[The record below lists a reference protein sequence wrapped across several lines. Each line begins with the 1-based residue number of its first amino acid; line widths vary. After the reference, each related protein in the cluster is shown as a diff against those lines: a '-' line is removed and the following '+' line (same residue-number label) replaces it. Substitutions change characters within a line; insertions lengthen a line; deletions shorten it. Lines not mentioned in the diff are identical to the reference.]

1 MSSES
6 SSRRSFFKAG
16 ALAAGGALLRSA
28 PASAQLPKLPRR
40 AAPAFQLVQQ
50 QEAPSKPASWAATNN
65 RLLRRATY
73 GPTPADVAAI
83 KTLGY
88 QGWLLQQLK
97 WSRIP
102 DLAVTTNV
110 ATLYPVL
117 VGTPDTIY
125 TTDVTTATAQLQQA
139 TLYRSAFSQRQLY
152 ERMVEFWS
160 DHFNIYVG
168 KVGFLKIID
177 DRDVIRK
184 HALGRFGDLV
194 KASAQS
200 PAMLS
205 YLDQTASRVGRPNQN
220 YARELMELHTL
231 GVDGGYTQEDV
242 AELSRVLTGW
252 TIKGRGYF
260 NFDPSGHDW
269 GAKTVMGMT
278 IPAGS
283 VSQGQAGMQEGEKVI
298 DMLIAHPSTARFIAT
313 KMLRWLLSSEPTD
326 TQVNTIAGVFR
337 STGGDI
343 TAMVRAILN
352 DAWIAAAPARYKR
365 PYHYLVS
372 AMRALSATVTSTDSV
387 NRQLA
392 AMGQSLFIWDTP
404 DGYPDTI
411 EYWSGGIAPRW
422 LFANVIANYKTTAIT
437 VDHTPFFTGGAEGA
451 MVAIE
456 QRVFAGE
463 MSPSMRAA
471 IKAYLSAGTVNE
483 ARVRESLGLAIAS
496 SDFQWY

>member
-6 SSRRSFFKAG
+6 SRRAFFKTG
-16 ALAAGGALLRSA
+16 ALVAGGALLR
-28 PASAQLPKLPRR
+28 PAAAAAQLPKWPARKS
-40 AAPAFQLVQQ
+40 PAFHTVQQ
-50 QEAPSKPASWAATNN
+50 QEAPSKPAAWSSTAN

-83 KTLGY
+83 KALGY
-88 QGWLLQQLK
+88 QGWLSQQLK
-97 WSRIP
+97 WSRIQ
-102 DLAVTTNV
+102 DTAVQASV
-110 ATLYPVL
+110 ASLYPL
-117 VGTPDTIY
+117 LAGTADTIY
-125 TTDVTTATAQLQQA
+125 TTDLNTATTQLQQA
-139 TLYRSAFSQRQLY
+139 TLYRSAYSQRQLY

-168 KVGFLKIID
+168 KVGYLKIID
-177 DRDVIRK
+177 DREVIRK
-184 HALGRFGDLV
+184 HALGRFGDMV
-194 KASAQS
+194 KASSKS
-200 PAMLS
+200 PAMLA

-231 GVDGGYTQEDV
+231 GVDGGYTQQDV

-252 TIKGRGYF
+252 TTKGRGDF
-260 NFDPSGHDW
+260 NFDPNGHDW

-283 VSQGQAGMQEGEKVI
+283 PSQGQLGMQEGEKVI
-298 DMLIAHPSTARFIAT
+298 DMLIAHPSTARFIST
-313 KMLRWLLSSEPTD
+313 KMLRWLLSSEPTSS
-326 TQVNTIAGVFR
+326 QISTITGVYR

-343 TAMVRAILN
+343 SAMVRAILN
-352 DAWIAAAPARYKR
+352 DAWIAASPARYKR

-372 AMRALSATVTSTDSV
+372 AMRALSATVTSTDPV

-392 AMGQSLFIWDTP
+392 TMGQSLFIWDTP

-437 VDHTPFFTGGAEGA
+437 VDAAPFLTGGAEGT

-463 MSPSMRAA
+463 MAPATRAS
-471 IKAYLSAGTVNE
+471 IKAYLAAGTVNE
-483 ARVRESLGLAIAS
+483 TRVRETLGLAVAS